1 MDSDLP
7 QFRDIPERVNLQ
19 PRLDTASLEH
29 FLKEMEAIQ
38 VCLENF
44 QGYEN
49 NSGQVDTDGEDSNN
63 YTHNQ
68 NSY

>member
-19 PRLDTASLEH
+19 PRLDTASLEQ
-29 FLKEMEAIQ
+29 FLKEMEGIQ

-44 QGYEN
+44 
-49 NSGQVDTDGEDSNN
+49 
-63 YTHNQ
+63 
-68 NSY
+68 